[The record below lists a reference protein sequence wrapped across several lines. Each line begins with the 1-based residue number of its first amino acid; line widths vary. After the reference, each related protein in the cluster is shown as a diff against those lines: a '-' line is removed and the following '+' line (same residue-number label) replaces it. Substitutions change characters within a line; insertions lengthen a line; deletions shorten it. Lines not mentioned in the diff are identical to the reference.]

1 MAQLVRHIY
10 PSGCP
15 RDGSYETQRTERG
28 QWNAVTVSRNLKH
41 LECPTVAPD
50 DHVSPHLLAI
60 QYPNL
65 FRDQLLGD
73 RCFVIW
79 FPCTVYP
86 PIHSISTNKYSHAT
100 PLVSPVID
108 ISISPVPYG
117 EKDLPRADPVLE
129 STTKSYRCVV
139 SVGGLDKRCICP
151 LFQKKRVQ
159 DKCEIKSVLW
169 TCPWCA
175 RMAKIHE
182 PWK

>member
-1 MAQLVRHIY
+1 MVPAHHPNLLLSSHFKKVHLQETWVTAQLVRHIY
-10 PSGCP
+10 LSGYP
-15 RDGSYETQRTERG
+15 RDGPYETQRTERG

-50 DHVSPHLLAI
+50 DHLSPHRLAI

-117 EKDLPRADPVLE
+117 
-129 STTKSYRCVV
+129 
-139 SVGGLDKRCICP
+139 
-151 LFQKKRVQ
+151 
-159 DKCEIKSVLW
+159 
-169 TCPWCA
+169 
-175 RMAKIHE
+175 AKG
-182 PWK
+182 PTSCGPGT